1 MDSIFRCAGDRCV
14 RPACCRFNGEKTL
27 CYIHAACE
35 KQGELTFLDLNTAK
49 RQATELKHL
58 SAQVWEELV
67 EELNTAD
74 AKMARKQPITSRNPS
89 IAANY
94 KAQPALQP
102 LAAEARSKK
111 PSAPRENIWEL
122 AKNLPE
128 HSAFSQ
134 TTDLLSHPTDMACVK
149 CQSKGTVRYQVVSAA
164 IDASKADTWGTGGR
178 PDRVL
183 QYSCSSC
190 KGSWFVE
197 EG

>member
-1 MDSIFRCAGDRCV
+1 MDTVFRCAGDRCV
-14 RPACCRFNGEKTL
+14 RPACCRLDGDKTF

-35 KQGELTFLDLNTAK
+35 KQGDLTFLDLNTAK

-74 AKMARKQPITSRNPS
+74 AKMAKRTLASAVPPASRLP
-89 IAANY
+89 
-94 KAQPALQP
+94 PPVLQP
-102 LAAEARSKK
+102 LAAAEARAKK
-111 PSAPRENIWEL
+111 PSVPRENIWEV

-128 HSAFSQ
+128 QSSLSHTA
-134 TTDLLSHPTDMACVK
+134 DLLTHPTDIACIK
-149 CQSKGTVRYQVVSAA
+149 CQSRGTVRYKVVSAA